1 MPKEKINFKQFAKNK
16 DDETIES
23 LWLSWKTRGYDLE
36 IDNDILFIKE
46 DDEKKYDFITVD
58 LEKKEI
64 WFEEWISYEI
74 LILLEKTLGVIGY
87 GLDN

>member
-1 MPKEKINFKQFAKNK
+1 MPKKINFKEFAKNK
-16 DDETIES
+16 ADETIES

-74 LILLEKTLGVIGY
+74 LILLEKTLEVIGY